1 MSDANPYVQP
11 SPHHSRQIKE
21 VYWQDARVKYSSV
34 SSPTPNFGSLKFLK
48 NFRDQHERAVIQ
60 QREAEKLRKCLP
72 PQSTIIACH
81 EQGKEFDSVS
91 FAKFLAEKSQHGDEL
106 TFIIGGP
113 LGLHQSILDLAT
125 VQLSLSKLT
134 FPHQLVRIILLEQLY
149 RAGTIIGGKQ
159 YHY

>member
-1 MSDANPYVQP
+1 MPIRMFNL
-11 SPHHSRQIKE
+11 HLITLGKLKE
-21 VYWQDARVKYSSV
+21 VYWQDAQVEY
-34 SSPTPNFGSLKFLK
+34 LKRLK
-48 NFRDQHERAVIQ
+48 PYAKLRLTEIPEESFRDQHERAVIQ

>member
-1 MSDANPYVQP
+1 MFNL
-11 SPHHSRQIKE
+11 HLITLGKLKE
-21 VYWQDARVKYSSV
+21 VYWQDAQVEY
-34 SSPTPNFGSLKFLK
+34 LKRLK
-48 NFRDQHERAVIQ
+48 PYAKLRLTEIHEESFRDQHERAVIQ

>member
-1 MSDANPYVQP
+1 MFNL
-11 SPHHSRQIKE
+11 HLITLGKLKE
-21 VYWQDARVKYSSV
+21 VYWQDAQVEY
-34 SSPTPNFGSLKFLK
+34 LKRLK
-48 NFRDQHERAVIQ
+48 PYAKLRLTEIPEESFRDQHERAVIQ